1 MKVKLLTVLMSFL
14 ILLPAMGQD
23 RETFEQY
30 QQRKR
35 QEFNDYQNKK
45 RQEFNE
51 YQERK
56 RKEFIEYR
64 RKKNAEFADYL
75 GQPWEP
81 FQLEKPM
88 ELPSKPDPVKPQE
101 APKQEPNALPDK
113 PSELPQGKLVTT
125 VVPKPAPPLDVPVI
139 EQEKSQF
146 TKTVS
151 LFGTSIELELN
162 PVLRFKL
169 SNVNEAEVDKIWHSF
184 NTEAMDE
191 LFFSCENQRRDLN
204 LNGWALLNL
213 CKIASEELEGR
224 GTNEAVVLQTYL
236 LTQFGYDARLAS
248 INGNCLVML
257 CPVDADLAEIPFLS
271 QEGKKFY
278 VWADVKNVQINTYR
292 LNYEKAT
299 NSLNFSNSTSIQL
312 SQAML
317 PASSFVSTWNKE
329 TQVEVSA
336 KKSLMAYYSEMPQF
350 MDKTLYASQPMD
362 SEMER
367 QVLPPLRNAIIGK
380 SELEA
385 ANILLHFVQTAFEYK
400 SDLEQFGYERSFFK
414 EELFYYPYSDCE
426 DRAILFSH
434 LVRKLMGL
442 DVVFLHYPNH
452 ACTAVRFKADV
463 AGDYVMVNGQKYV
476 VCDPTYINANVGKC
490 QPPFVGVQPEVH
502 IIKM

>member
-1 MKVKLLTVLMSFL
+1 MKVRLLTILMSFL
-14 ILLPAMGQD
+14 ILLPLQGQVK
-23 RETFEQY
+23 ETFEQY
-30 QQRKR
+30 RQRKR
-35 QEFNDYQNKK
+35 QEFSNYQKEK
-45 RQEFNE
+45 RREFNE

-75 GQPWEP
+75 GKPWEP

-88 ELPSKPDPVKPQE
+88 ELPSKPDPVKPQV
-101 APKQEPNALPDK
+101 APKQDPNALPDK

-125 VVPKPAPPLDVPVI
+125 VMPKPAPPLDVPVI
-139 EQEKSQF
+139 EQKKSQY

-151 LFGTSIELELN
+151 LFDTPVELELN
-162 PVLRFKL
+162 PALRFML
-169 SNVNEAEVDKIWHSF
+169 NNISEAEVDRIWHTF
-184 NTEAMDE
+184 NVEAMDE
-191 LFFSCENQRRDLN
+191 LFFSCENLRRDLN

-213 CKIASEELEGR
+213 CKIVGEEIEGK
-224 GTNEAVVLQTYL
+224 GTNESVVLQTYL

-248 INGNCLVML
+248 VNGNRLVML
-257 CPVDADLAEIPFLS
+257 CPVDTDLADISFLK
-271 QEGKKFY
+271 QDGKKFY
-278 VWADVKNVQINTYR
+278 VWADVKNRQINTYR
-292 LNYEKAT
+292 LNYEMAT

-312 SQAML
+312 SQSML
-317 PASSFVSTWNKE
+317 PVSSFVSKWNKE

-367 QVLPPLRNAIIGK
+367 QVLPSLRNAIIGK

-400 SDLEQFGYERSFFK
+400 SDFEQFGYERSFFK

-442 DVVFLHYPNH
+442 KVVMLHYPNH
-452 ACTAVRFKADV
+452 SCTAVNFKSDIS
-463 AGDYVMVNGQKYV
+463 GDYVMVNGSKYV
-476 VCDPTYINANVGKC
+476 VCDPTYINANVGQC
-490 QPPFVGVQPEVH
+490 QPSFVGVQPEVH
-502 IIKM
+502 VISM